1 MSRAS
6 TWTNSDGLV
15 VGFGTHTKDNDV
27 AAVTSEKNSVKTL
40 VLEINGTSVPSSW
53 AAANVAAQA
62 QAALIKRGSIIH
74 RATFETVVA
83 FTSGGAGTLNIGT
96 YGGAAL
102 TTADDAD
109 GIDATVALTAM
120 DAIGETVICDGALV
134 GGTVPVGATSDS
146 DVMIGFTYGT
156 AALTAGKG
164 ILTIQY
170 TEPSGGNTIAA

>member
-27 AAVTSEKNSVKTL
+27 AAVTSERGSVKTL

-62 QAALIKRGSIIH
+62 QAVLIKRGAIIH

-83 FTSGGAGTLNIGT
+83 FTGSSSTLNIGT
-96 YGGAAL
+96 YGGAAF

-109 GIDATVALTAM
+109 GIDATIALTAM